1 MLISTKYQIKII
13 DGGREGE
20 MGEGGEKEREETE
33 NAREK
38 REEKTERRGIRKHAH
53 SKNSRAL
60 KGEALQVLSSEKG
73 QMGLQCSG
81 EWRW

>member
-38 REEKTERRGIRKHAH
+38 REEKRKQREGELESMHTARTQGL
-53 SKNSRAL
+53 SKVR
-60 KGEALQVLSSEKG
+60 LSKF
-73 QMGLQCSG
+73 
-81 EWRW
+81 

>member
-1 MLISTKYQIKII
+1 ME
-13 DGGREGE
+13 GGKVRWEK
-20 MGEGGEKEREETE
+20 GEKEREKRQRMRE
-33 NAREK
+33 RKEK
-38 REEKTERRGIRKHAH
+38 RRENRWGMRKHAH
-53 SKNSRAL
+53 SKSSRAL